1 MVEIFFREK
10 SNLEEITITST
21 IDEVMK
27 IYEENFNL
35 DDMNEELKKY
45 FIWDYE
51 LLRCHEKTMDIEN
64 AKGNRLGSYI
74 EYTNGHK
81 YPDIDN
87 FEGERIEFYDKCLNY
102 EININKKIRY
112 LDYLVDYGERSNK
125 YGYACQLIDL
135 LIENNK
141 IEDYNNATECLNYI
155 SKLSRA
161 VNISTSYGMNEKI
174 SILEVNINDIISKF
188 IEVKNYRWILEISEQ
203 FRYLCY
209 NKKNKRISQDSINSI
224 IEVLEICKEF
234 YKEERNIN
242 LHQSFCYE
250 FCEWIKR
257 EDSSDPRIKQVL
269 LEIGEAFE
277 DEAEYQG
284 GREEKSYLVKA
295 HFLECAVNHYA
306 NIGARDKVY
315 HLKVKIKEA
324 YRLTKDEVTE
334 HEYNLD
340 IPNFKEIEAEAERF
354 ILEDIN
360 SSFEVFSRI
369 GIDRF
374 IPKREEIINTAKE
387 RQVNSLMNLVG
398 ISKIS
403 NDRKVFDANSEE
415 EREKYFLFEQYN
427 IWLQLM
433 FSIMYDK
440 IWIKLEQQGLSCE
453 MVVDRIT
460 GWECMSEIDADI
472 IKVGI
477 ERYFNEDFIS
487 AIHILVPK
495 FESCFREF
503 FSWGG
508 YPTTSIKKS
517 ATQHEQ
523 TFNEFLENDFVKNNI
538 DSDTL
543 FLIKYVMVDN
553 LGYNLRNDIAHGLA
567 GADKFSRNIANIVLF
582 LYFILTNLGW
592 ETKKIE
598 NKEQV

>member
-1 MVEIFFREK
+1 MFEEFLREK
-10 SNLEEITITST
+10 TKLREITVTAS
-21 IDEVMK
+21 IDDIIK
-27 IYEENFNL
+27 IYRNKFKL

-51 LLRCHEKTMDIEN
+51 LLLCHEKTMDIEN
-64 AKGNRLGSYI
+64 SKGNRLESYM
-74 EYTNGHK
+74 EYTNGYK
-81 YPDIDN
+81 YTDIEN
-87 FEGERIEFYDKCLNY
+87 FEEERIEFYNKCLNH

-112 LDYLVDYGERSNK
+112 LDYLVDYGERSNR
-125 YGYACQLIDL
+125 YSYACQLIDL

-174 SILEVNINDIISKF
+174 HILEVNINDIISKF
-188 IEVKNYRWILEISEQ
+188 FEVKNYRWILEISEQ

-224 IEVLEICKEF
+224 VEILEICKEF
-234 YKEERNIN
+234 YKEDRNMN
-242 LHQSFCYE
+242 LHHAFCYE
-250 FCEWIKR
+250 FYEWIKR
-257 EDSSDPRIKQVL
+257 EDGSDPRIKQVL
-269 LEIGEAFE
+269 LEIGQAFE

-284 GREEKSYLVKA
+284 GREKKSYLVKA
-295 HFLECAVNHYA
+295 HFLELAVSHYV

-315 HLKVKIKEA
+315 NLKVKIKEA
-324 YRLTKDEVTE
+324 YRLTKDEVKE
-334 HEYNLD
+334 HKYNLE
-340 IPNFKEIEAEAERF
+340 IPNQEIESEAEKF
-354 ILEDIN
+354 IFEDIN
-360 SSFEVFSRI
+360 KSFEVFSRV
-369 GIDRF
+369 GIYIF
-374 IPKREEIINTAKE
+374 IPKKNDILDTAKE
-387 RQVNSLMNLVG
+387 RQANSLINFIG

-403 NDRKVFDANSEE
+403 NDRKVFDANSDD
-415 EREKYFLFEQYN
+415 EREKYFLFEEYN

-433 FSIMYDK
+433 FSLMYDR
-440 IWIKLEQQGLSCE
+440 IWIKLEQQGLSCD
-453 MVVDRIT
+453 MVVNRIT
-460 GWECMSEIDADI
+460 GWEYMSEIDSEI

-523 TFNEFLENDFVKNNI
+523 TFNEFLENDFVKKNI

-543 FLIKYVMVDN
+543 FLIKYVMADN

-567 GADKFSRNIANIVLF
+567 GADKLSRDTANIVLF
-582 LYFILTNLGW
+582 LYFILTNLCW
-592 ETKKIE
+592 ETKEIE
-598 NKEQV
+598 NKEEV

>member
-1 MVEIFFREK
+1 MLETFFKEK
-10 SNLEEITITST
+10 SNLEGITMTST
-21 IDEVMK
+21 IDEIIK
-27 IYEENFNL
+27 IYEKKLNL

-45 FIWDYE
+45 FIWDYQ
-51 LLRCHEKTMDIEN
+51 LLRCHEKTMNIEN
-64 AKGNRLGSYI
+64 AKNNRLGAYI
-74 EYTNGHK
+74 EYTNGRK

-87 FEGERIEFYDKCLNY
+87 FEEERIEFYNKCLEC
-102 EININKKIRY
+102 EINVNKKIRY
-112 LDYLVDYGERSNK
+112 LDYLVDYGEKSNK
-125 YGYACQLIDL
+125 YDYACQLIDL
-135 LIENNK
+135 LIENNNIK
-141 IEDYNNATECLNYI
+141 DYNNHIECLNYI
-155 SKLSRA
+155 SRLSRA
-161 VNISTSYGMNEKI
+161 INISTSYKMNEKI
-174 SILEVNINDIISKF
+174 FILETNINDVISKF
-188 IEVKNYRWILEISEQ
+188 VKVKNYRWILEISEQ

-209 NKKNKRISQDSINSI
+209 NKKDKRISQDSINSI
-224 IEVLEICKEF
+224 IKILEICKEF
-234 YKEERNIN
+234 YKEEKNIN
-242 LHQSFCYE
+242 LHQAFCYE

-269 LEIGEAFE
+269 LEIGQAFE

-295 HFLECAVNHYA
+295 HFLECAVNYYA
-306 NIGARDKVY
+306 NIGVRDKVY

-324 YRLTKDEVTE
+324 YRLAKDEVKE
-334 HEYNLD
+334 FKYNLD
-340 IPNFKEIEAEAERF
+340 IPNFDEIEEEAERF
-354 ILEDIN
+354 IFEDID
-360 SSFEVFSRI
+360 SSFKVFSRV
-369 GIDRF
+369 GIYKF
-374 IPKREEIINTAKE
+374 IPKREEIINAAKE
-387 RQVNSLMNLVG
+387 RQANSLMNLVG

-403 NDRKVFDANSEE
+403 NDRKVFDAISED

-427 IWLQLM
+427 VWLQLM

-440 IWIKLEQQGLSCE
+440 IWIKLEQQGLNCE
-453 MVVDRIT
+453 MVCERIT
-460 GWECMSEIDADI
+460 KWEYMSEEDAKI

-567 GADKFSRNIANIVLF
+567 GEDKFSRNIANIVLF
-582 LYFILTNLGW
+582 LYFILTNLCW
-592 ETKKIE
+592 EIKEIE
-598 NKEQV
+598 NKEKV

>member
-1 MVEIFFREK
+1 MIETFFREK
-10 SNLEEITITST
+10 SNLEEITTTST

-27 IYEENFNL
+27 IYEKKFNL
-35 DDMNEELKKY
+35 DDMDEELKKY

-64 AKGNRLGSYI
+64 AKGNRLGAYI
-74 EYTNGHK
+74 EYTNGYK

-87 FEGERIEFYDKCLNY
+87 FEEERIEFYDKCLTK

-125 YGYACQLIDL
+125 YSYACQLIDL
-135 LIENNK
+135 LIKNNN
-141 IEDYNNATECLNYI
+141 IDNYNNATECLNYI

-174 SILEVNINDIISKF
+174 HILEVNINDIISKF
-188 IEVKNYRWILEISEQ
+188 VEVKNYRWILEISQQ

-209 NKKNKRISQDSINSI
+209 KKKNKRISQDSINSI
-224 IEVLEICKEF
+224 IEILEIGKEF
-234 YKEERNIN
+234 YKEARNIN
-242 LHQSFCYE
+242 LHQAFCYE
-250 FCEWIKR
+250 FCEWIKK
-257 EDSSDPRIKQVL
+257 EDGSDPRIKQVL
-269 LEIGEAFE
+269 LEIGQAFE

-295 HFLECAVNHYA
+295 HFLECAVNHYV
-306 NIGARDKVY
+306 NIGAREKVY
-315 HLKVKIKEA
+315 ELKVKIKET
-324 YRLTKDEVTE
+324 YKLTKDEVKE
-334 HEYNLD
+334 HKYDLD
-340 IPNFKEIEAEAERF
+340 IPNIEEIEAEAEKF
-354 ILEDIN
+354 ILDDIN

-374 IPKREEIINTAKE
+374 IPKKEEIINTAKE
-387 RQVNSLMNLVG
+387 MQVNSLMNLVG

-403 NDRKVFDANSEE
+403 NDRKVFDANSED

-440 IWIKLEQQGLSCE
+440 IWIKLEQQGLSCK

-460 GWECMSEIDADI
+460 GWECMSEIDANI

-582 LYFILTNLGW
+582 LYFILTNLCW
-592 ETKKIE
+592 ETKE
-598 NKEQV
+598 VGNKEEV

>member
-1 MVEIFFREK
+1 MVEAFFREK

-21 IDEVMK
+21 IDEIMK
-27 IYEENFNL
+27 IYDKKFNL
-35 DDMNEELKKY
+35 DDMNEEVKKY

-64 AKGNRLGSYI
+64 SKGNRLGAYM
-74 EYTNGHK
+74 EYTNGYK
-81 YPDIDN
+81 YPDIEN
-87 FEGERIEFYDKCLNY
+87 FEEERIEFYNKCLNH

-112 LDYLVDYGERSNK
+112 LDYLVDYGERSNR
-125 YGYACQLIDL
+125 YSYACQLIDL

-141 IEDYNNATECLNYI
+141 IEDYNSATECLNYI

-161 VNISTSYGMNEKI
+161 VNISTSYGMNERI

-188 IEVKNYRWILEISEQ
+188 VEVKNYRWILEISEQ

-209 NKKNKRISQDSINSI
+209 NKKNKRISQESINSI
-224 IEVLEICKEF
+224 IGILEICKEY
-234 YKEERNIN
+234 YKEEKNMN
-242 LHQSFCYE
+242 LHQSFCNE
-250 FCEWIKR
+250 FYEWIKK
-257 EDSSDPRIKQVL
+257 EDSNDPKIREVL
-269 LEIGEAFE
+269 LEIGQAFE

-284 GREEKSYLVKA
+284 GRDEKSYLVKA
-295 HFLECAVNHYA
+295 HFLECAVNHYV
-306 NIGARDKVY
+306 NIGAREKVY
-315 HLKVKIKEA
+315 ELKVKIKEA
-324 YRLTKDEVTE
+324 YKLAKNEVKE
-334 HEYNLD
+334 HKYDLN
-340 IPNFKEIEAEAERF
+340 IPNFEEIEAEAEKF
-354 ILEDIN
+354 ILDDIN

-403 NDRKVFDANSEE
+403 NDRKVFDANSED

-460 GWECMSEIDADI
+460 GWECMSETDSDI

-582 LYFILTNLGW
+582 LYFILTNLCW
-592 ETKKIE
+592 ETKEIE
-598 NKEQV
+598 N